1 MSNLTFKDLEREI
14 SAPVTKKVRSIL
26 DELCEDIKQDNTLS
40 IESLSK
46 ILGRPPVIPD
56 SPDTDAMLD
65 AYDAK
70 AEYGRKA
77 EFIEDFVREYVR
89 TK

>member
-14 SAPVTKKVRSIL
+14 SAPITEKVRSIL
-26 DELCEDIKQDNTLS
+26 DELCEEFNQKNALS
-40 IESLSK
+40 IESLTK

-65 AYDAK
+65 AYTAR

-77 EFIEDFVREYVR
+77 KFIEDFIREYVR